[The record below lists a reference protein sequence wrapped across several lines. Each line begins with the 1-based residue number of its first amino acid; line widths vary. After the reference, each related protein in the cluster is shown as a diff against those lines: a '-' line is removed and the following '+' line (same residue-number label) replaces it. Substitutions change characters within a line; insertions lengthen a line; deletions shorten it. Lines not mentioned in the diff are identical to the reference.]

1 MSEEWHKTL
10 DKLGKDNAQL
20 RREILDDVKFIRRR
34 LFWIQ
39 LIAWLKFVII
49 ATPIILLL
57 LWLPPRLKV
66 IWEDYESISKEIE
79 VLARSSTNPIE
90 LLEVLLPLLNK

>member
-10 DKLGKDNAQL
+10 DKLGKDNIHVSQ
-20 RREILDDVKFIRRR
+20 EILADVKVIRRR

-39 LIAWLKFVII
+39 LIAWLKLAII

-66 IWEDYESISKEIE
+66 IWKDYQSISKEIE
-79 VLARSSTNPIE
+79 VLASSSTNPID
-90 LLEVLLPLLNK
+90 LLKVLLPLLNK

>member
-1 MSEEWHKTL
+1 MTEEWHKTL
-10 DKLGKDNAQL
+10 DKLSKDNIHVSQ
-20 RREILDDVKFIRRR
+20 EILEDVKIIKRR

-39 LIAWLKFVII
+39 LIAWLKLAII

-66 IWEDYESISKEIE
+66 IWEDYQSISKEIE
-79 VLARSSTNPIE
+79 MLARSGTDPIN
-90 LLEVLLPLLNK
+90 LLEALLPLLNK